1 VSGNPWPIR
10 VMVVAG
16 FGGMVDSGYVGFH
29 SLTGLLIPC
38 GPAGG
43 CDQVLNSAYSHWGG
57 LSIAWFGFAFYLA
70 VTAAGI
76 FGLSGFPQ
84 VFRFS
89 LIASLAAF
97 LATLYLLYVQAF
109 VLQAYCDYCLLSALL
124 VFTIL
129 GAHLVLRPWNSAAD
143 PD

>member
-1 VSGNPWPIR
+1 MSTSPWSIR
-10 VMVVAG
+10 VMVLAG
-16 FGGMVDSGYVGFH
+16 FAGMVDSGYVGFH

-43 CDQVLNSAYSHWGG
+43 CDQVLNSPYSHWGG
-57 LSIAWFGFAFYLA
+57 VSIAWFGFAYYLA

-76 FGLSGFPQ
+76 FGLSGFRQ

-97 LATLYLLYVQAF
+97 LVTLYLLHVQAF
-109 VLQAYCDYCLLSALL
+109 ILRAFCDYCLLSALL
-124 VFTIL
+124 VFVIL
-129 GAHLVLRPWNSAAD
+129 GAHLALRPWTRTPESA
-143 PD
+143 